1 MNVEMENVEKGH
13 AKVNVLREILD
24 DKTMNQKQK
33 DLTDLST
40 IFNND
45 LAEAN
50 SDKNQWRASEL
61 NWNTHA

>member
-50 SDKNQWRASEL
+50 SDKN
-61 NWNTHA
+61 